1 MRAWFSGKMTAFQA
15 VVGSSILPARTT
27 TFMKYPIVQVKTR
40 DGLWLYGLYLYAD
53 KNDVIFI
60 NVHGTAS
67 NFYEEYFIEVFSDA
81 FLKDGIALLSTNNR
95 GAGVYDAYQ
104 KSGTAVEKFEDCLT
118 DIDAWIEFAIGKGHR
133 KIILSGHSLGTEK
146 VVYYMNNGKYANKI
160 TSIVLLAPSDS
171 YGSHRMLD
179 GKTNPRLAHVDELLK
194 KSKELIAQGRGDTF
208 LPRDAYGSH
217 KGIMP
222 KSAESFMDFLG
233 PKSKLLDALPFATG
247 ELRNYSKIKVPILA
261 IIGDGEEYTALSIKD
276 ALELLAK
283 ENKNTKMHQIQNCDH
298 DFQEKEN
305 ELADIVLKFIKTH

>member
-1 MRAWFSGKMTAFQA
+1 ME
-15 VVGSSILPARTT
+15 
-27 TFMKYPIVQVKTR
+27 YPIVQIKTR
-40 DGLWLYGLYLYAD
+40 DGFWLYGLYLCAD

-67 NFYEEYFIEVFSDA
+67 NFYEEYFIEVFASA
-81 FLKDGIALLSTNNR
+81 FLKEGIATLSTNNR

-104 KSGTAVEKFEDCLT
+104 KSGAAVEKFEDCLI
-118 DIDAWIEFAIGKGHR
+118 DIDAWIEFAISKGFK

-146 VVYYMNNGKYANKI
+146 VVYYMGKGKHADKVTAVI
-160 TSIVLLAPSDS
+160 LLSPSDS
-171 YGSHRMLD
+171 YGSHRILD
-179 GKTNPRLAHVDELLK
+179 GKMNLRLARVEELLK
-194 KSKELIAQGRGDTF
+194 ESEKLIAQGLGNTF
-208 LPRDAYGSH
+208 LSQDAYGSH
-217 KGIMP
+217 EGIMP
-222 KSAESFMDFLG
+222 KSAESFVDFLG
-233 PKSKLLDALPFATG
+233 SESKLLDALPFATG

-305 ELADIVLKFIKTH
+305 ELADIVLKFIKAH